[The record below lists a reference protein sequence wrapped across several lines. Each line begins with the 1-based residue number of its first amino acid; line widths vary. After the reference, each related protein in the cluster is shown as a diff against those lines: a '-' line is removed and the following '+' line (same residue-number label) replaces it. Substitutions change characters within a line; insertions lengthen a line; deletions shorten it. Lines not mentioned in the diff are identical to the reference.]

1 MREFLDKLVR
11 LGRNISNDIG
21 SVTYV
26 LIHTATGGKPPNR
39 EVWEN
44 PREQRKDGSH
54 VFLRHG

>member
-54 VFLRHG
+54 VF